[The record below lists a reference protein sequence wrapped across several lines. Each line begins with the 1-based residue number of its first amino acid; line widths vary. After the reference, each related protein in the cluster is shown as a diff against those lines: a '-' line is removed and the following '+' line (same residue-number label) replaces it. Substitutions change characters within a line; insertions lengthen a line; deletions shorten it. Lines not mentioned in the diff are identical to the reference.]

1 MMVCK
6 IAELK
11 NFSTVVQISALL
23 HDIAKPKCRTL
34 KGKYV
39 YFTNHEKESANLA
52 QPIVK
57 KLVNL
62 NIITSSEGI
71 EILELISAHSEL
83 YKNSPTEI
91 IDKYSNKK
99 EFLKHLIELT
109 YCDDNGRFSSIIG
122 SNLDNF
128 NNLMKNNFTLK

>member
-11 NFSTVVQISALL
+11 NFSKVVQISALL
-23 HDIAKPKCRTL
+23 HDIAKPKCRTI
-34 KGKYV
+34 KGKYI
-39 YFTNHEKESANLA
+39 YFTNHEKESAKLA
-52 QPIVK
+52 KPIIK
-57 KLVNL
+57 ELVNL

-83 YKNSPTEI
+83 YKTPYSKI
-91 IDKYSNKK
+91 IDKYSSKK

-109 YCDDNGRFSSIIG
+109 YCDDNGRFCSTISRK
-122 SNLDNF
+122 LDNF
-128 NNLMKNNFTLK
+128 MHLIENN